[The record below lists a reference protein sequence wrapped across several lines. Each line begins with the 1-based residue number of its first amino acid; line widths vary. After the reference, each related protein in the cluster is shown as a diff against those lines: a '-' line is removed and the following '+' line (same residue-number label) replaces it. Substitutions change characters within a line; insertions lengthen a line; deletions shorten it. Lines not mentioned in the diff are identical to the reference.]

1 MSARTEAG
9 SDGGAASKLDF
20 ETVETGTDPWLR
32 QMHARFDR
40 IDRRL
45 DDMYWRMLWL
55 SSAYMVIV
63 GLMIGIAK
71 AL

>member
-1 MSARTEAG
+1 MSSRTAG
-9 SDGGAASKLDF
+9 TDSESV
-20 ETVETGTDPWLR
+20 TTGTDPWLH

-45 DDMYWRMLWL
+45 DALYWRMLGL
-55 SSAYMVIV
+55 SPANLVIV